1 MNKKFIFLSS
11 IIAASVI
18 IGVTINIIN
27 ANNNKNSDIS
37 TNNDATEIANNNYEE
52 RFAALEK
59 RVTDLEDKTKTQ
71 EEEINELKAEIGT
84 LNNNNSKNTTVNYYS
99 TNNNYTNKIYPTE
112 KETIVKEN
120 TDNNA
125 INNNSTLNNEEAK
138 NSSNNVEEEIKK
150 LNDKIDELKKELTP
164 DEYWMIGKWE
174 SLSETQVY
182 QFEINKDGSWQT
194 RDGKEKGIYDDNKLI
209 IINDYTLNSKHSIY
223 YTFLKQSNESAK
235 LTLNIDNGYT
245 SYHYNNNVSSFKAI
259 VNKVNDFS
267 KVETEV
273 QKIELK
279 INNPI
284 ITNYYDTIYLNTT
297 IYPRYLSDNITYSSS
312 NENVATII
320 NSDELKSVSN
330 GKTIITAKSSNG
342 KTSSVE
348 VTVNMPANELPEKVE
363 IQNFDDNMTVGDEKQ
378 LSINYYPEDTINKDG
393 TWYSSDDSIIS
404 VTNNGLITAKNE
416 GTATITYKSVNY
428 KTSSIEIVVKKQT
441 KEYPDSVKI
450 QNCDDMTIGD
460 EKQLTINF
468 DPETTIN
475 KDGKWYTSDPNIISI
490 TDNGFITAKN
500 IGSATITFESSNKK
514 TGDSSEIIV
523 YPTKDKEY
531 LKIKN
536 TEIYNDDNLYLKMIR
551 IDNYNPSKIRFNLDI
566 INRAK
571 DKYCLKLST
580 TSNPS
585 LEGDVLVNDKTN
597 LKYTVAYTL
606 DNDKI
611 YLNNNT
617 DSRVYLDFD
626 VNNLL
631 KNNIKKVNNFKF
643 YIQVY
648 KVNGDNDNNLEYLYT
663 TNQIT
668 ISNE

>member
-37 TNNDATEIANNNYEE
+37 TNNDATEIATTNNNYEY

-84 LNNNNSKNTTVNYYS
+84 LNNNSSKNTTVNYYS
-99 TNNNYTNKIYPTE
+99 TNNNYTNKIYQTE

-120 TDNNA
+120 TDNAVNT
-125 INNNSTLNNEEAK
+125 INDNSTLSNDETKNN
-138 NSSNNVEEEIKK
+138 NNNVGEEIKK

-182 QFEINKDGSWQT
+182 QFEINKDGTWQT

-245 SYHYNNNVSSFKAI
+245 SYRYNNNVSSFKSI
-259 VNKVNDFS
+259 VNKVNGFS
-267 KVETEV
+267 NVETEV

-279 INNPI
+279 IDNPV
-284 ITNYYDTIYLNTT
+284 ITNDYETKLLSTI
-297 IYPRYLSDNITYSSS
+297 IYPKYLSDNITYSSS

-320 NSDELKSVSN
+320 NSDELKPVSN
-330 GKTIITAKSSNG
+330 GKTTITAKSSNG

-348 VTVNMPANELPEKVE
+348 VTVNIPNAQKDEYPSSVE
-363 IQNFDDNMTVGDEKQ
+363 IQNCE
-378 LSINYYPEDTINKDG
+378 
-393 TWYSSDDSIIS
+393 
-404 VTNNGLITAKNE
+404 
-416 GTATITYKSVNY
+416 
-428 KTSSIEIVVKKQT
+428 
-441 KEYPDSVKI
+441 
-450 QNCDDMTIGD
+450 DMTIGE

-468 DPETTIN
+468 YPENIIN
-475 KDGKWYTSDPNIISI
+475 KNGKWYSSNENVISI
-490 TDNGFITAKN
+490 TDNGYIKAN
-500 IGSATITFESSNKK
+500 NLGSATITFESENKNAINLK
-514 TGDSSEIIV
+514 EINV
-523 YPTKDKEY
+523 YPTEDRNFVT
-531 LKIKN
+531 IKN
-536 TEIYNDDNLYLKMIR
+536 KDIYNDDNIYINFVEQYFGPKEVELEL
-551 IDNYNPSKIRFNLDI
+551 NT
-566 INRAK
+566 INRTAN
-571 DKYCLKLST
+571 KYCLKLSS
-580 TSNPS
+580 TSSKSTEGNIIINDNIP
-585 LEGDVLVNDKTN
+585 LECKEL
-597 LKYTVAYTL
+597 
-606 DNDKI
+606 I
-611 YLNNNT
+611 YLDKNQSHYEYIN
-617 DSRVYLDFD
+617 FD
-626 VNNLL
+626 ANNLI
-631 KNNIKKVNNFKF
+631 KNSVKKVKNYKF